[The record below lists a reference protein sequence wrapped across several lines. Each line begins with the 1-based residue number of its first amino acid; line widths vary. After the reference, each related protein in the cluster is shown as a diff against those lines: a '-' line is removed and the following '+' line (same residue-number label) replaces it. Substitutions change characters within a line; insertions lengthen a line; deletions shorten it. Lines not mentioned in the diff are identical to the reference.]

1 MKEVLSLF
9 MFGIGTLFFV
19 AFFTALK
26 PEAVSAVPG
35 TSKPGYCSTEAS
47 PAHECGLPG
56 WLRILPVRHTPNRAL
71 FCRPGECRVLG
82 RQWRNPSGVDS
93 VG

>member
-1 MKEVLSLF
+1 MKQILSLF

-35 TSKPGYCSTEAS
+35 TSKPGYCRTEAS
-47 PAHECGLPG
+47 PAHKCGLPG
-56 WLRILPVRHTPNRAL
+56 WFTY
-71 FCRPGECRVLG
+71 FCQFVAG
-82 RQWRNPSGVDS
+82 
-93 VG
+93 